1 LDACD
6 DLPKSESVA
15 TPWPCLAA
23 AAATSAM
30 VALLVAVLSPALL
43 APPTLSPGIKRV
55 AMDYRTLGSS
65 EISVSSCCLGTMT
78 WGCQNTDEEAA
89 AQLNL
94 AWDMGVN
101 FLDTAEI
108 YPVPVGEE
116 RQGAT
121 DRAIGKWL
129 KSNGRARDEVVI
141 ASKVAGYNERFTW
154 LRGGPTRLTREQIVA
169 SVDASL
175 ARLGVEHLDLLQI
188 HWPDRYVPMFGSVAY
203 DCSKAREDDV
213 SFEEQARAM
222 GDLVAAGKI
231 RSWGLSNETP
241 LGVSAFVAAAQ
252 REGAPPPV
260 SVQNS
265 YSLLQ
270 RSDEVGLVEAM
281 RHHGVSYLPYSPLSA
296 GVLSGKYEGLAAAPE
311 GTRLKLFDSYFE
323 RYANTCAPE
332 CVECYKTAA
341 LNHDISPAALA
352 IAFCDSRPF
361 VTSTIVGATSTEQ
374 LEINLQGFGVEWTE
388 ELDAEVAR
396 IHAYFPDP
404 WRMIVRDGG

>member
-1 LDACD
+1 M
-6 DLPKSESVA
+6 S
-15 TPWPCLAA
+15 
-23 AAATSAM
+23 
-30 VALLVAVLSPALL
+30 ALLPSLLSPSLL
-43 APPTLSPGIKRV
+43 PGLKPV
-55 AMDYRTLGSS
+55 EMKYRQLGSS
-65 EISVSSCCLGTMT
+65 DIMVSTCCLGTMT
-78 WGCQNTDEEAA
+78 WGNQNTDEEAA
-89 AQLNL
+89 AQMNL

-108 YPVPVGEE
+108 YPVPIAEDK
-116 RQGAT
+116 QGAT
-121 DRAIGKWL
+121 DRAIAKWL
-129 KSNGRARDEVVI
+129 ANNGKARDEVII

-154 LRGGPTRLTREQIVA
+154 MRDGPTRVTREQIHA

-175 ARLGVEHLDLLQI
+175 ERLGVEHLDLLQI
-188 HWPDRYVPMFGSVAY
+188 HWPDRYVPMFGSVSY
-203 DCSKAREDDV
+203 DCSKEREDAV
-213 SFEEQARAM
+213 TFEEQARAM
-222 GDLVAAGKI
+222 GELVASGKV

-296 GVLSGKYEGLAAAPE
+296 GVLTGKYDGLEAAPK
-311 GTRLKLFDSYFE
+311 GTRLELFDSYFE

-332 CVECYKTAA
+332 CVECYKQAA
-341 LNHDISPAALA
+341 FDHGISPAALA

-374 LEINLQGFGVEWTE
+374 LEINLQGFGVDWTDDLE
-388 ELDAEVAR
+388 AEIAR
-396 IHAYFPDP
+396 IHTYFPDP
-404 WRMIVRDGG
+404 WRMIVRGGG

>member
-1 LDACD
+1 
-6 DLPKSESVA
+6 
-15 TPWPCLAA
+15 
-23 AAATSAM
+23 M
-30 VALLVAVLSPALL
+30 VALLLTAFSPALL
-43 APPTLSPGIKRV
+43 PGLKPVTMKHRK
-55 AMDYRTLGSS
+55 LGSS
-65 EISVSSCCLGTMT
+65 DMMVSSCCLGTMT

-89 AQLNL
+89 AQMNC

-108 YPVPVGEE
+108 YPVPVEE
-116 RQGAT
+116 AKQGAT
-121 DRAIGKWL
+121 DRAIAKWL
-129 KSNGRARDEVVI
+129 KTNNRARDEVII
-141 ASKVAGYNERFTW
+141 ASKVAGFNERFTW
-154 LRGGPTRLTREQIVA
+154 MRDGPTRVTRDQIIS

-203 DCSKAREDDV
+203 DCSKERDDAV

-222 GDLVAAGKI
+222 GELVKSGKV
-231 RSWGLSNETP
+231 RAWGLSNETP
-241 LGVSAFVAAAQ
+241 LGVSAFVSAAA

-270 RSDEVGLVEAM
+270 RSDEVGLVEAV
-281 RHHGVSYLPYSPLSA
+281 RHHDVAYLPYSPLSA
-296 GVLSGKYEGLAAAPE
+296 GVLSGKYDGLADAPE

-332 CVECYKTAA
+332 CVDCYKRLA
-341 LNHDISPAALA
+341 LDHDVSPAALA

-361 VTSTIVGATSTEQ
+361 VTSTIIGATSTEQ
-374 LEINLQGFGVEWTE
+374 LEINLQGFGVEWTD
-388 ELDAEVAR
+388 ELEAEVDK
-396 IHAYFPDP
+396 IHSYLPDP
-404 WRMIVRDGG
+404 WRMIVRGGG

>member
-1 LDACD
+1 ML
-6 DLPKSESVA
+6 S
-15 TPWPCLAA
+15 
-23 AAATSAM
+23 
-30 VALLVAVLSPALL
+30 LVPALSL
-43 APPTLSPGIKRV
+43 GLMVGLKPVT
-55 AMDYRTLGSS
+55 MDYRQLGSS
-65 EISVSSCCLGTMT
+65 DLTVSSCCLGTMT

-89 AQLNL
+89 AQMDL

-108 YPVPVGEE
+108 YPVPVAEE
-116 RQGAT
+116 KQGAT

-129 KSNGRARDEVVI
+129 KTNGKARDEVII

-154 LRGGPTRLTREQIVA
+154 MRDGPTRLTREQIFA

-175 ARLGVEHLDLLQI
+175 ARLGVDHLDLLQM
-188 HWPDRYVPMFGSVAY
+188 HWPDRYVPMFGSVQY
-203 DCSKAREDDV
+203 DCSKEREDAV

-222 GDLVAAGKI
+222 GELVAAGKV
-231 RSWGLSNETP
+231 RAWGLSNETP
-241 LGVSAFVAAAQ
+241 LGVSAFVAAAM

-281 RHHGVSYLPYSPLSA
+281 RHHNVSYLPYSPLSA
-296 GVLSGKYEGLAAAPE
+296 GVLTGKYAGLASAPAAS
-311 GTRLKLFDSYFE
+311 RLKLFDNYFE

-332 CVECYKTAA
+332 CVDLYKQTAF
-341 LNHDISPAALA
+341 DFGISPAALA

-361 VTSTIVGATSTEQ
+361 VTSTIIGATSTEQ
-374 LEINLQGFGVEWTE
+374 LEVNLQGFGVDWTD
-388 ELDAEVAR
+388 ELEAQIQK

-404 WRMIVRDGG
+404 WRMIVRGGG